1 MSFCECGTGQSNLG
15 VLGCYDAFE
24 SVKKHIKVN
33 TFDSQGN
40 RNSILLSD
48 LEDGKLT
55 DSYIL
60 GKLTESDKSKRW
72 YITPK
77 TYENVEPSRTDST
90 YEDFSSGARQLIDTG
105 VKAFQ
110 GIIPKTAG
118 SIAGKM
124 NSSACSSFGNYE
136 LDTSGSL
143 KGEMSVN
150 GLELFPIA
158 VAQGS
163 YEAIEIEPIEGSSV
177 QRIQITFQ
185 YAKTVNEGQ
194 LRIISATDIEV
205 DLLKVNGALDGELT
219 GTGTPTATDFSVVFG
234 IDSPGKWGVVI
245 PVEGQTE
252 VTSWEILDDSLSPI
266 VPTLVTETIPGEY
279 NFSIS
284 STTGDV
290 TVKFVGVPS
299 SAVDQDYESNVLS
312 VTLP

>member
-1 MSFCECGTGQSNLG
+1 MSFCECGTGQQNLG

-33 TFDSQGN
+33 TFDSEGN
-40 RNSILLSD
+40 RNSILLSE
-48 LEDGKLT
+48 LVDGKLT
-55 DSYIL
+55 DAYIL
-60 GKLTESDKSKRW
+60 GKLTEPDKSKRW
-72 YITPK
+72 FITPK

-90 YEDFSSGARQLIDTG
+90 YEDFSSGARQLIDVG

-124 NSSACSSFGNYE
+124 NSSACASFGNFE

-143 KGEMSVN
+143 KGEMSVD
-150 GLELFPIA
+150 GLELFPIQ

-163 YEAIEIEPIEGSSV
+163 YEAIEIEPVEGSSV

-194 LRIISATDIEV
+194 LRIISSTDIDV
-205 DLLKVNGALDGELT
+205 DLLKINGILDGELT
-219 GTGTPTATDFSVVFG
+219 ITGTPTSTAISVVYG
-234 IDSPGKWGVVI
+234 IDSMGKFGVVI
-245 PVEGQTE
+245 PIEGQTD
-252 VTSWEILDDSLSPI
+252 TGSWEILDSSLTPI
-266 VPTLVTETIPGEY
+266 VPSLVTETIAGQY
-279 NFSIS
+279 DF
-284 STTGDV
+284 TVVGADTGT

-299 SAVDQDYESNVLS
+299 SSIDQAYESNVLS
-312 VTLP
+312 ITV

>member
-48 LEDGKLT
+48 LVDGKLT
-55 DSYIL
+55 DAYIL
-60 GKLTESDKSKRW
+60 DRLTEDDKSKRW
-72 YITPK
+72 YITPR

-90 YEDFSSGARQLIDTG
+90 YEDFSSGARQLIDVG

-118 SIAGKM
+118 AIAGKM
-124 NSSACSSFGNYE
+124 NSSACISFGNYE

-143 KGEMSVN
+143 KGEMSLD
-150 GLELFPIA
+150 GTELFPIQ

-163 YEAIEIEPIEGSSV
+163 YEAVEIEPVEGSSV

-185 YAKTVNEGQ
+185 YAKTVNEAQ
-194 LRIISATDIEV
+194 LRIISFNDIEV
-205 DLLKVNGALDGELT
+205 DLLKVNGTLDGELT
-219 GTGTPTATDFSVVFG
+219 GTGTPTSTDISVVFG
-234 IDSPGKWGVVI
+234 IDSMGKFGVVI
-245 PVEGQTE
+245 PIEGQTDIN
-252 VTSWEILDDSLSPI
+252 SWELLDSSLSPI
-266 VPTLVTETIPGEY
+266 VPTLISENIAGEYAITIPT
-279 NFSIS
+279 
-284 STTGDV
+284 TTGAV
-290 TVKFVGVPS
+290 TIEFVGKPLS
-299 SAVDQDYESNVLS
+299 SVDQSYESN
-312 VTLP
+312 TLTVIIP

>member
-1 MSFCECGTGQSNLG
+1 MAFCECGTGQQNLG

-40 RNSILLSD
+40 RNSILLSE

-55 DSYIL
+55 DVYIL
-60 GKLTESDKSKRW
+60 AKLTHEDKSKRW
-72 YITPK
+72 YITPR

-90 YEDFSSGARQLIDTG
+90 YEDFSSGARQLIDVG

-118 SIAGKM
+118 ALAGKM
-124 NSSACSSFGNYE
+124 NSSACTSFGNYE

-143 KGEMSVN
+143 KGEMSVD
-150 GLELFPIA
+150 GLELYPIQ

-163 YEAIEIEPIEGSSV
+163 YEAVEIEPVEGSSV

-185 YAKTVNEGQ
+185 YAKTVNEAQ
-194 LRIISATDIEV
+194 LRIISSNDIEV

-219 GTGTPTATDFSVVFG
+219 GTGTPTATAISVVYG
-234 IDSPGKWGVVI
+234 IDSMGKFGVVI
-245 PVEGQTE
+245 PIEGQTE
-252 VTSWEILDDSLSPI
+252 ISSWLILDSGLTPI
-266 VPTLVTETIPGEY
+266 TPTLITETIAGQYDFTIPTASGT
-279 NFSIS
+279 I
-284 STTGDV
+284 
-290 TVKFVGVPS
+290 TVEFVGVPT
-299 SAVDQDYESNVLS
+299 SATDQVYESNVLS
-312 VTLP
+312 VTIP